1 MKYLI
6 VKGFLGFGDRLE
18 SLKMAVAYALKH
30 NLQIYVDWRDPLWS
44 HGDNDFYT
52 YFKLVNMP
60 VLKSLDDIPADAT
73 YHPPYWK
80 GRLDEHITFDFVKEH
95 ANDKLDLDILKEPY
109 EADVVVMSSIGR
121 RSLYS
126 DSGFFANV
134 FRVVDPRILNKIQYH
149 ASRKPLAKS
158 WGVHI
163 RGTDRAKRFGRR
175 MYNIQSIVL
184 GFTSRGGMNTEHIVA
199 VSDDKEQLQFWKNY
213 YPQTYVVS
221 EESLKYSTLEG
232 NHHITKDR
240 LQVSKDQ
247 MNVDLLVD
255 FFVLA
260 SCQNIFST
268 MKDSRF
274 YQEAVRLHPYIDTI
288 LNGNKN

>member
-6 VKGFLGFGDRLE
+6 VKGALGFGDRLE
-18 SLKMAVAYALKH
+18 SLKMAVAYAIHYNLK
-30 NLQIYVDWRDPLWS
+30 IYVDWRDPLWS

-60 VLKSLDDIPADAT
+60 VLNSLDDIPTDAT
-73 YHPPYWK
+73 YHPPFWK
-80 GRLDEHITFDFVKEH
+80 HNLHQQLSHEFMLQHQ
-95 ANDKLDLDILKEPY
+95 NDSLDIGVLSQPY
-109 EADVVVMSSIGR
+109 NADVVVLSSIGNR
-121 RSLYS
+121 TLYS
-126 DSGFFANV
+126 DSKFFADV
-134 FRVVDPRILNKIQYH
+134 FRIVDPRILSKIQYH
-149 ASRKPLAKS
+149 ASRKSLNES

-175 MYNIQSIVL
+175 LWNIQSIVL
-184 GFTSRGGMNTEHIVA
+184 GFTSRGGMNAQHIVA
-199 VSDDKEQLQFWKNY
+199 VSDDKEQVQIWKNY

-232 NHHITKDR
+232 NHHISKDR

-268 MKDSRF
+268 VKDSRF
-274 YQEAVRLHPYIDTI
+274 YKEALRLHPFVNTI
-288 LNGNKN
+288 LGKL